1 MKKKWMLLLALGLGV
16 SGACIS
22 VSGAE
27 TLNLSDGTA
36 EVMPEEDILSGEET
50 GLQKEILTDND
61 DETSAG
67 EISAEITSSREG
79 GVAKWTGAC
88 VSEEIFRKWEK
99 GEEISD
105 AEWESMEWQG
115 CEEPLTFSEF
125 LSQLS
130 GTNTGYCMIQAE
142 EGSQNGFADIEVP
155 SGFTAGFIG
164 ADMGVNSIASDG
176 NTVLEVNI
184 YTPGELRLLEGKGT
198 VEIKNN
204 VVQGT
209 ITGEGAKDTL
219 IMGGDWGRIGGI
231 RDVECIKF
239 TDYRNSLEV
248 AEGPVE
254 LYEIQKD
261 SINRD
266 NENDCNL
273 YLNMEG
279 YKDTLIPV
287 IHSVFDFGINTGTDE
302 EGNVFEEPAGIGVH
316 YVEDFEQDEW
326 RFIDIGEGSQAVRY
340 NMKNDVEVLDTS
352 YKMWVGGDASYGIDM
367 DGTTIFQSAFNV
379 DCFKN
384 TEEMTAE
391 EAFEADGNSEYPE
404 ECRQYVGSSGTL
416 DNAMRRIAA
425 NEKKGNGTGYYAFN
439 FAPDYEVKGT
449 WSVPEGIKGLKSYA
463 YEEYD
468 EQTDTKTVYS
478 PEISSVYV
486 PAGTKLSIMNFAG
499 GSGSFDITGEGIT
512 EFMGCRMNQNVS
524 STGTVMVTDSVLKS
538 LACNKLIS
546 NREWSRL
553 VIEDSLRFK
562 EGQFNSPVIYG
573 LPGAVFD
580 MGVIDNRNFAQEG
593 AMEIYLG
600 REGEEK
606 AFVAFNGGYFPGVKK
621 SDAQNGQTVEE
632 EMPLIILNCDTA
644 RAKEDGASFTE
655 NCYDIN
661 YIFDWKSE
669 EDYFG
674 MYLFRYTETEECLA
688 SFSEAAFDGMNF
700 EKTAFIF
707 DPENGGMGT
716 VDLQPRFLFA
726 DNFEPSDNGIQG
738 EKFKMSYYN
747 PETEKMVKSEK
758 YILVSGEKRGVIQ
771 EQDGKKFLMVNGE
784 IAKDVH
790 GLWYFNLDRKWYFL
804 SYGQVQEQFTGV
816 TMYDN
821 EFFYIKDGVLDTDV
835 TGLVPY
841 DGGTFLFA
849 EGRLL
854 NKVNGLWQDIKEP
867 DNWYFLAQGQVQEQ
881 HSGVAMY
888 DNAFFVVNKG
898 MLDKNY
904 NGIIE
909 YDGAKFNVVG
919 GQLIVK

>member
-16 SGACIS
+16 SGACVN
-22 VSGAE
+22 VSGEE
-27 TLNLSDGTA
+27 TTELSDGTA
-36 EVMPEEDILSGEET
+36 EVMLEEDVLSGE
-50 GLQKEILTDND
+50 KEILTDND
-61 DETSAG
+61 DEISVG
-67 EISAEITSSREG
+67 EISAEIISSREE
-79 GVAKWTGAC
+79 GVAKWTGAY

-115 CEEPLTFSEF
+115 CEEPVTFSEF
-125 LSQLS
+125 LGQLS

-142 EGSQNGFADIEVP
+142 EGSQNGFADVEVP
-155 SGFTAGFIG
+155 SGLTAGFTG

-176 NTVLEVNI
+176 NAVLEVNI

-198 VEIKNN
+198 IKIKNN
-204 VVQGT
+204 VVEGT
-209 ITGEGAKDTL
+209 IVGTGEKDTL
-219 IMGGDWGRIGGI
+219 IMGGEWGHIGGI
-231 RDVECIKF
+231 RGVESIKF
-239 TDYRNSLEV
+239 TDYRNSLEI

-254 LYEIQKD
+254 FYEIQKD
-261 SINRD
+261 SVNRE
-266 NENDCNL
+266 NEKDYNL

-279 YKDTLIPV
+279 YNDTVIPV
-287 IHSVFDFGINTGTDE
+287 FHRVFDFGMNEGTDE

-326 RFIDIGEGSQAVRY
+326 RFIDIGGGSQAVRC

-352 YKMWVGGDASYGIDM
+352 SKMWVGGDDGYGIDM
-367 DGTTIFQSAFNV
+367 DGTTVSQVGFSV
-379 DCFKN
+379 ECFKN

-391 EAFEADGNSEYPE
+391 EAFEADGISEYPE
-404 ECRQYVGSSGTL
+404 ACRQDVGSSGTL

-425 NEKKGNGTGYYAFN
+425 NEKKGNGTGYYVLG

-468 EQTDTKTVYS
+468 EQTDTRTVYS
-478 PEISSVYV
+478 PKISSVYV
-486 PAGTKLSIMNFAG
+486 PAGIKLSIMNFAG

-512 EFMGCRMNQNVS
+512 EFIGCRMNQSVS
-524 STGTVMVTDSVLKS
+524 STGTVIVTDSVLKS
-538 LACNKLIS
+538 LVCNKLIS

-553 VIEDSLRFK
+553 VIEDSLKFK

-606 AFVAFNGGYFPGVKK
+606 ASVTFNGGYFPGIKK
-621 SDAQNGQTVEE
+621 PDAQNGQTVEE
-632 EMPLIILNCDTA
+632 EMPLTILNCDTA
-644 RAKEDGASFTE
+644 GAKEAGASFTE
-655 NCYDIN
+655 DCYDIN
-661 YIFDWKSE
+661 YKFDWRSE

-674 MYLFRYTETEECLA
+674 MYLVRYTETEECLA
-688 SFSEAAFDGMNF
+688 AVSEEAFDNTNF

-707 DPENGGMGT
+707 EPENGDIGT

-726 DNFEPSDNGIQG
+726 DAFEPSDNGIQG
-738 EKFKMSYYN
+738 EKYKMAYYN
-747 PETEKMVKSEK
+747 PETDKMAKSEK
-758 YILVSGEKRGVIQ
+758 YIFVSGKNRGVIQ

-790 GLWYFNLDRKWYFL
+790 GLWYFNLDKKWYFL

-867 DNWYFLAQGQVQEQ
+867 DNWYFLSQGQVQEQ

-904 NGIIE
+904 NGVIE
-909 YDGAKFNVVG
+909 YDGAKFNVAG